1 MMAIASRYPCVIE
14 HIDCIKRSS
23 LITIPLYLIILT
35 KANLSQPSTVQN
47 IPFPTVSNPTPSLT
61 ATSNYVR
68 QISSSIGAAEG
79 TINKKLAK
87 GKANTVAYDPKQSK
101 RLTIFVTKSFP
112 EWQEKYIE
120 EARNAMDGLTFD
132 DKKVRAKIAKP
143 DMKKAMPFVQ
153 LLKKRLDAGETA
165 GNVFDR
171 KLPFDEVT
179 VLQEMVRG
187 LKVTVPKLKEV
198 EIVVVEE
205 VVAGD
210 KELPPQA
217 SSAEP
222 GQPTFAFGNV

>member
-1 MMAIASRYPCVIE
+1 M
-14 HIDCIKRSS
+14 
-23 LITIPLYLIILT
+23 
-35 KANLSQPSTVQN
+35 QTV
-47 IPFPTVSNPTPSLT
+47 PFPKVADPTPALT

-68 QISSSIGAAEG
+68 QISSNIGAAEG

-87 GKANTVAYDPKQSK
+87 GKANMVSYDPKQSK

-179 VLQEMVRG
+179 VLREMVPG

-198 EIVVVEE
+198 DIVVVEE
-205 VVAGD
+205 AGGKD
-210 KELPPQA
+210 LPSQA
-217 SSAEP
+217 AIAEP